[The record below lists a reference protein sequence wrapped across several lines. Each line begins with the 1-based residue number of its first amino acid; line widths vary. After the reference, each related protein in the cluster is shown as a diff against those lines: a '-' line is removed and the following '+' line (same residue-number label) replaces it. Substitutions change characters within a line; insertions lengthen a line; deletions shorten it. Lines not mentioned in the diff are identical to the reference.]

1 VINEIKNDTKQRMQ
15 KSVESLQN
23 EFTKMRTG
31 RAHPGL
37 LDDVKVS
44 YYGEPTPLKQV
55 ASVTVSDAR
64 TLLVEPW
71 EKNLVQAIEK
81 AIITADLGLN
91 PATAGT
97 SIRVPMPAL
106 TEERRKDLVRVA
118 RNEAEKARIA
128 VRNVRRDALSDVKEL
143 LKEKMIGEDDER
155 GAKDVIQKITDQYVA
170 EIDSLLQS
178 KETDIM
184 AI

>member
-1 VINEIKNDTKQRMQ
+1 VINEIKNDTNQRMQ
-15 KSVESLQN
+15 QSVESLQN